1 MNNLSNA
8 LPIMVNNYAKLF
20 GVSVRI
26 QGSTAYTNG
35 KVITIPRLDIKN
47 PIKARLA
54 YGYLAHESAHIRYT
68 DFSIL
73 KKDKIKNNLFLFSL
87 FNILED
93 SRIRLKV
100 EDRMKGL
107 RQSEALFQHWGNLP
121 DMVDPIVRQY
131 GDRIACV
138 CVSYRIWPLRRH

>member
-73 KKDKIKNNLFLFSL
+73 KK
-87 FNILED
+87 
-93 SRIRLKV
+93 V
-100 EDRMKGL
+100 CAQQMKMQKYSVL
-107 RQSEALFQHWGNLP
+107 IIQH
-121 DMVDPIVRQY
+121 
-131 GDRIACV
+131 
-138 CVSYRIWPLRRH
+138 S